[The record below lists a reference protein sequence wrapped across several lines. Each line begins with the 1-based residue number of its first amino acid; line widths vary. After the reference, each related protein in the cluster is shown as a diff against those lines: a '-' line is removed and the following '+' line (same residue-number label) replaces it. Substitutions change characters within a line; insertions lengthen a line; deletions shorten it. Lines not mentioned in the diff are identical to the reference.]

1 MKKLFIVAVVAV
13 MVTVIMGSV
22 KDTNAQKV
30 YKNTPKVVTLYD
42 HNEKVICHRK
52 NKLVV
57 NEALYWRCLGN
68 GNGLTSHG
76 YYISYNNH
84 NKWYKKGRVYKTVL
98 VYDIR
103 SNWTDDVRD
112 RSDYLASK
120 CATHTFFKAVTNH
133 A

>member
-1 MKKLFIVAVVAV
+1 MKKLFIVAVAV

-57 NEALYWRCLGN
+57 NEVLYWRCLGN

-84 NKWYKKGRVYKTVL
+84 DKWYKKGRVYKTVL

-103 SNWTDDVRD
+103 TNWTDDVRD
-112 RSDYLASK
+112 RSDYLVSK
-120 CATHTFFKAVTNH
+120 CAKHTFSKAVKSH

>member
-1 MKKLFIVAVVAV
+1 MKKLFIVAVAV

-42 HNEKVICHRK
+42 HNEKVIRHRK
-52 NKLVV
+52 NKFVV
-57 NEALYWRCLGN
+57 NEVLYWRCLGN

-103 SNWTDDVRD
+103 TNWTDDVRD

-120 CATHTFFKAVTNH
+120 CATHTFSKAVKSH